1 MTSRPLGYVCR
12 DAGDAPGCLETP
24 DDTYTMFFDDIGESP
39 IFWCAHCGP
48 RAKRMDAALV
58 AGLNESP
65 ERASEIETAI
75 NQAVERA
82 TEKLH

>member
-1 MTSRPLGYVCR
+1 
-12 DAGDAPGCLETP
+12 
-24 DDTYTMFFDDIGESP
+24 
-39 IFWCAHCGP
+39 
-48 RAKRMDAALV
+48 MDAALV